1 MIVSYGHV
9 IILAT
14 VLFLMGA
21 VCSIVRKNL
30 IMTLI
35 GVGIMF
41 NAAGIVLVG
50 GSLYWNQLDGQ
61 VFVLFIMGVAAAK
74 VAVGLA
80 LIVYLQSRTGLEG

>member
-1 MIVSYGHV
+1 
-9 IILAT
+9 
-14 VLFLMGA
+14 MGA

-30 IMTLI
+30 VMILI
-35 GVGIMF
+35 GVVIML

-61 VFVLFIMGVAAAK
+61 VFVLFIMGVAAAE

-80 LIVYLQSRTGLEG
+80 LIVYLQTRTGLKGCQL

>member
-14 VLFLMGA
+14 ILFLMGA

-30 IMTLI
+30 IMILI
-35 GVGIMF
+35 GVMIML
-41 NAAGIVLVG
+41 NAAGIVLAG

-61 VFVLFIMGVAAAK
+61 VFVLFIMGAAAAQ
-74 VAVGLA
+74 VAVGIA
-80 LIVYLQSRTGLEG
+80 LIVHLKG

>member
-9 IILAT
+9 IILAII
-14 VLFLMGA
+14 LFLMGA

-30 IMTLI
+30 IMILI
-35 GVGIMF
+35 GVQIML

-61 VFVLFIMGVAAAK
+61 VFVLFIMGVAAAQ
-74 VAVGLA
+74 VAVGIA
-80 LIVYLQSRTGLEG
+80 LIVHLKG

>member
-14 VLFLMGA
+14 ILFLMGA

-30 IMTLI
+30 IMILI
-35 GVGIMF
+35 GVQIML

-61 VFVLFIMGVAAAK
+61 VFVLFIMGVAAAQ
-74 VAVGLA
+74 VAVGIA
-80 LIVYLQSRTGLEG
+80 LIVHLKG